1 MKKLLLITL
10 IGISLTSCSTSK
22 KTIASKA
29 GRSTTI
35 ENKKPVESSAISKK
49 INVIIQH
56 RLGLPITSIA
66 RSEITKTRTGY
77 YWKFMNVRTG
87 EKFIGNSDLNFQSVD
102 IRKYKKS

>member
-1 MKKLLLITL
+1 MKNLLLITL
-10 IGISLTSCSTSK
+10 IGISLVSCSTSK
-22 KTIASKA
+22 STVASKVK
-29 GRSTTI
+29 STTL
-35 ENKKPVESSAISKK
+35 ENKKYVASSAVGEK
-49 INVIIQH
+49 INGIIQH

-87 EKFIGNSDLNFQSVD
+87 EKFIGNSDLNFRSVD